1 MNIGELE
8 KIFKNK
14 IQIRDTLPSIKKEI
28 NELEEQ
34 DIIKK
39 YIELRDLFDNNK
51 ELYNKTDNEILD
63 ITIDNQNID
72 INLNGCY
79 FLLGNDYKALM
90 KKNGEYFILPE
101 DSQFKMLFK
110 PHQVA
115 VYKNIEDPSDIIIV
129 PLKDVEKFEKE
140 HVVIRKNED
149 DAETEY
155 KKLRNL
161 VYKDEIKKIKNHV
174 LTKKM

>member
-1 MNIGELE
+1 MDIGELE
-8 KIFKNK
+8 EIFKNK

-63 ITIDNQNID
+63 IAIDNQNID

-79 FLLGNDYKALM
+79 FLLGNEYKALM

-101 DSQFKMLFK
+101 DSQFKMLFR
-110 PHQVA
+110 PLQVA
-115 VYKNIEDPSDIIIV
+115 VYKNFEDPSDIIIV

-140 HVVIRKNED
+140 HAIIKRLDED
-149 DAETEY
+149 PEKEY

-161 VYKDEIKKIKNHV
+161 VYKDEIKEYKNKV